1 MRLFFYPQEV
11 WCFARGRM
19 PVAKIEQGEAS
30 GMSLFRLLSKVALAS
45 CCLLWANQLYAVE
58 LGTFGERIFQ
68 FQEKLANSGNKLA
81 QYKLG
86 TLYEFGI
93 SVEPNQQQARLWYE
107 KSASQDYQPAVDRL
121 TYLEVR
127 QDGYDESRHR
137 VWFERVLS
145 QAGAYEPDSLI
156 LLGQMNRYGI
166 VVDQNL
172 NMALNLLQQASS
184 MGHTEVDSQ
193 IDELKREIYARQQ
206 RREAEKQQQAAKA
219 KAVEQSRLEKAR
231 QAAARAKTDEQDE
244 QAEREA
250 RRLRYEEAMRELYKQ
265 ELMLQQ
271 QQEWAESVPPVE

>member
-1 MRLFFYPQEV
+1 ML
-11 WCFARGRM
+11 
-19 PVAKIEQGEAS
+19 
-30 GMSLFRLLSKVALAS
+30 LFRLLSKAVLLS
-45 CCLLWANQLYAVE
+45 CCLWASQLYAVE
-58 LGTFGERIFQ
+58 LGAFGERIFQ
-68 FQEKLANSGNKLA
+68 FQEKLANNGNKLA

-93 SVEPNQQQARLWYE
+93 SVAPNTEQARLWYE
-107 KSASQDYQPAVDRL
+107 KSASQDYQPAIDRL

-127 QDGYDESRHR
+127 QDGYDENRHR

-145 QAGAYEPDSLI
+145 EAEAYEANSLI
-156 LLGQMNRYGI
+156 LLGQMNRHGI
-166 VVDQNL
+166 VVDQNI

-219 KAVEQSRLEKAR
+219 KAVEQNRLEKTR

-244 QAEREA
+244 QAEKEA
-250 RRLRYEEAMRELYKQ
+250 RRLQYEKAMREFYKE